1 MPGSIER
8 LADTIAALLAREGL
22 DYLQTKAVFKAA
34 RQKAGL
40 KAPKARKGSP
50 ARLSLEEEL
59 RLIDQAYARGGRQP
73 GVDRWQRAGPRRR
86 ALRCGRCAR
95 PGRVWAARC
104 GAPGNAPPGRR

>member
-1 MPGSIER
+1 MPGTIER

-40 KAPKARKGSP
+40 KAPKTRKGSP

-59 RLIDQAYARGGRQP
+59 RFIDQAYYCCVTSKPKALISLGNSGRLSEAEKVMESMAWVSLVTQQYYARGGQV
-73 GVDRWQRAGPRRR
+73 G
-86 ALRCGRCAR
+86 
-95 PGRVWAARC
+95 
-104 GAPGNAPPGRR
+104 